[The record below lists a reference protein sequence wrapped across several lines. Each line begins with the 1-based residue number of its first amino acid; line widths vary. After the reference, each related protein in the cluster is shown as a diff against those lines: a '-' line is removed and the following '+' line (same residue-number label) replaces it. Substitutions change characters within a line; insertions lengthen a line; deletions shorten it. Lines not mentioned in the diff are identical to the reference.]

1 MYQVDTT
8 PASYRRIREIYS
20 PPFGKVGL
28 FIGGESEL
36 ELINLDNGQ
45 ILATHVREA
54 QTFWKRLKGL
64 MFTKHLPTGCALHI
78 QPCQSI
84 HTFLMNYSIDVLHL
98 DRDHRVVATEQNVTP
113 RSIGKKVR
121 ETVSVVELPAGTIQQ
136 TDTQVGQA
144 VQFQN

>member
-1 MYQVDTT
+1 M
-8 PASYRRIREIYS
+8 
-20 PPFGKVGL
+20 
-28 FIGGESEL
+28 
-36 ELINLDNGQ
+36 
-45 ILATHVREA
+45 LATHVREA

-64 MFTKHLPTGCALHI
+64 MFTKQLPTGCALHI

-84 HTFLMNYSIDVLHL
+84 HTFFMNYSIDVLHL

-121 ETVSVVELPAGTIQQ
+121 ETVSVVELPVGTIQQ